1 MSLFAEVDRFFSNVE
16 RVAWE
21 LRSLSQELGLRGQ
34 RGARLSQTSWML
46 TRLIADYRA
55 FAIYSAF
62 LPEQKI
68 REVKARLHGRNARL
82 FARTAAAQRGAFLKI
97 GQLLSAR
104 PDLLPSSWIDAL
116 RPLQDDAPAEPFA
129 AVRAVVES
137 NLGQPIDALFARFD
151 ETPLAAA
158 SIGQVHRACTRD
170 GREVAVKV
178 QRPGVRELV
187 EHDLALLDLA
197 VEAMRSMLPPADYA
211 TIITEV
217 QARVRGELCY
227 RAEASAMEE
236 MADRFAGVPGVRVP
250 RLVPELC
257 GTEVL
262 TAEFVDGE
270 PLPEALTRAAPERR
284 DAILGTLLEVYLK
297 QLLELGRFQADPH
310 PGNFLVASDGA
321 LVLLDFGCTCTLS
334 DEDRLTYGAL
344 IRAFIAGDGDEAAA
358 RLAALGFR
366 TRSGKPDTLHAF
378 AAALLDNFRRAAA
391 EGRFEWPTREQL
403 LAQASALAEQTVA
416 DPVERIPSSF
426 VMIGRVF
433 GTLGG
438 LFGHHRPKL
447 DWARVLPYIVGA

>member
-1 MSLFAEVDRFFSNVE
+1 MSLFAEVDRFLSGIE
-16 RVAWE
+16 KAAWQ
-21 LRSLSQELGLRGQ
+21 LRSISRELGVRGQ

-46 TRLIADYRA
+46 TRLLADYRA

-62 LPEQKI
+62 LSDQKM
-68 REVKARLHGRNARL
+68 RDVKARLHARNARR

-116 RPLQDDAPAEPFA
+116 RPLQDDAPAEPFE
-129 AVRAVVES
+129 AVRAVVEA
-137 NLGQPIDALFARFD
+137 NLGQPIDAAFARFD

-158 SIGQVHRACTRD
+158 SIGQVHRAGTRD

-187 EHDLALLDLA
+187 EHDLALLEIA
-197 VEAMRSMLPPADYA
+197 VEAMRSMLPSADYA
-211 TIITEV
+211 TITAEV

-227 RAEASAMEE
+227 RAEAGAMTE
-236 MADRFAGVPGVRVP
+236 MAERFAAIPGVRVP
-250 RLVPELC
+250 RPIPELC
-257 GTEVL
+257 GDELL

-270 PLPEALTRAAPERR
+270 PLPEALAQAAPERR
-284 DAILGTLLEVYLK
+284 DAILGTLLEVYLR

-310 PGNFLVASDGA
+310 PGNFLVAPDGA
-321 LVLLDFGCTCTLS
+321 LVLLDFGCMCTLS
-334 DEDRLTYGAL
+334 DEDRGNYRAVV
-344 IRAFIAGDGDEAAA
+344 RAFISGDGADAAA
-358 RLAALGFR
+358 RLEALGFR

-378 AAALLDNFRRAAA
+378 AAALLDSFRGAAA
-391 EGRFEWPTREQL
+391 QGRFEWPTREQL
-403 LAQASALAEQTVA
+403 LAHASALAEQSAA

-438 LFGHHRPKL
+438 LFGHYRPKL
-447 DWARVLPYIVGA
+447 DWARVLPYIV